1 MMKKNQ
7 PFGKSQK
14 RDKNFRWYLAGY
26 LDIVA
31 KGFILLFFLGVPLY
45 YVVVSWWGLHFL
57 VFFLLYTFCIFLL
70 SPVLKKFTFGDFFL
84 EYFEKWGKKIEK
96 KI

>member
-14 RDKNFRWYLAGY
+14 QSKFRIYLAGY

-31 KGFILLFFLGVPLY
+31 KGIILLLFVGVPLY
-45 YVVVSWWGLHFL
+45 YVVVSWLGLHFL
-57 VFFLLYTFCIFLL
+57 IFFLFYTLVVFSL
-70 SPVLKKFTFGDFFL
+70 SSLLKKFTFGNYFL
-84 EYFEKWGKKIEK
+84 EYFEKWEK
-96 KI
+96 KIQK

>member
-1 MMKKNQ
+1 MMKQNQ
-7 PFGKSQK
+7 SLRRSQK
-14 RDKNFRWYLAGY
+14 QGKNFRLYLAGY

-31 KGFILLFFLGVPLY
+31 KGLILLFFIGVPLY
-45 YVVVSWWGLHFL
+45 YVIVSWVGLSFWI
-57 VFFLLYTFCIFLL
+57 FFLLYTLCIFLL
-70 SPVLKKFTFGDFFL
+70 SPVLKKFTFGNFFL